1 MKIRFG
7 ELNNGDE
14 FEFAGKTL
22 TKLDNFNAVTKVSR
36 GKQNFMFF
44 RHNLVTVNNPP
55 PTTETNH
62 TTDLGMF
69 YCPYIPILKTTYV
82 TANDSPTDTILD
94 TKPWWVP
101 AGLNRDVHSVK
112 TSVISETKRILLS
125 MDPVPDEKYSNR
137 VYQLSMQADNCPPV
151 NLLMMDKSDVG
162 QWTIALLPFSIDGVV
177 VDGMYIEQNDGYTSL
192 TKNGVV
198 LTQMRVSAQDWMNGN
213 TVTIVFNN

>member
-7 ELNNGDE
+7 ELNIGDE

-44 RHNLVTVNNPP
+44 RHNLVTVNAPP
-55 PTTETNH
+55 PATKTNH
-62 TTDLGMF
+62 TTELG
-69 YCPYIPILKTTYV
+69 
-82 TANDSPTDTILD
+82 NSPTDMMTD

-101 AGLNRDVHSVK
+101 AGLKRDVHSVK

-162 QWTIALLPFSIDGVV
+162 QWTIALLPFSVDGVV

-198 LTQMRVSAQDWMNGN
+198 ITQMKVSAQDWMNGN